1 VHISKRLALTI
12 SGGAFVGAA
21 ALGLGA
27 AAPAGAAVS
36 TPTQGVTNQL
46 FCGGGGG
53 WGGGCGGGCGS
64 SCGWGGGDWGGG
76 GFFFDDDDDDCD

>member
-1 VHISKRLALTI
+1 MNISKRLALTI

-36 TPTQGVTNQL
+36 APTQGVASHL
-46 FCGGGGG
+46 FCGGGGCGGG
-53 WGGGCGGGCGS
+53 WGGGCGS
-64 SCGWGGGDWGGG
+64 SCGGGDWGGG

>member
-1 VHISKRLALTI
+1 VNISKRLALTI

-36 TPTQGVTNQL
+36 TPTQGVANHL
-46 FCGGGGG
+46 FCG
-53 WGGGCGGGCGS
+53 GGGCGGGCGS
-64 SCGWGGGDWGGG
+64 SCGWGGGCGGGCGG
-76 GFFFDDDDDDCD
+76 GFDFDDFDDDDC